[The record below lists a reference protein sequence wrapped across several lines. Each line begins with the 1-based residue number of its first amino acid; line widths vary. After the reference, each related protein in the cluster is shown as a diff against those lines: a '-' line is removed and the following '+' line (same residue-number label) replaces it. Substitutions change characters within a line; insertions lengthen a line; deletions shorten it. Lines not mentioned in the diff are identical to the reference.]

1 MQPAASGRRKRCEHV
16 PGTWAEAFVQPGS
29 TWGQAVVGAPEAVG
43 GNRRAKD
50 VATETLET
58 QAIVFVH
65 GDIGV
70 QRVALEEGAARFG
83 AGGVLGLEDALSRR
97 RHDGFALCDGQ
108 GVGLFVGELA
118 LGGVLRDQPLDAA
131 GDLQEQSLD
140 LGVGGRRE
148 GDEDRRC
155 VLWDAT
161 GEDPIGQDAVEVN
174 VEVGHATGP
183 GNRRD
188 CAGARRAGG
197 QRACSAA
204 LPGEDHLQEGAKNP
218 SEERAVSG
226 QSEANS
232 LGKGHR
238 PLPIGD
244 PRQHPIH
251 QMRGRVRHPPP
262 VTRRTQ
268 PAPLAGEG
276 QRHLAPAVV
285 APNPA
290 EAQREHATAQEVAEG
305 ALHEPRQAKA

>member
-131 GDLQEQSLD
+131 GDLPKPRPRRRWAARGRRRPEVRPLGRHRGGGVANAAAGTSQSD
-140 LGVGGRRE
+140 RRRRRRRRAVGSAGCDDKRRRKGSGGRR
-148 GDEDRRC
+148 
-155 VLWDAT
+155 
-161 GEDPIGQDAVEVN
+161 
-174 VEVGHATGP
+174 
-183 GNRRD
+183 
-188 CAGARRAGG
+188 
-197 QRACSAA
+197 S
-204 LPGEDHLQEGAKNP
+204 
-218 SEERAVSG
+218 
-226 QSEANS
+226 
-232 LGKGHR
+232 
-238 PLPIGD
+238 
-244 PRQHPIH
+244 
-251 QMRGRVRHPPP
+251 
-262 VTRRTQ
+262 
-268 PAPLAGEG
+268 
-276 QRHLAPAVV
+276 
-285 APNPA
+285 
-290 EAQREHATAQEVAEG
+290 
-305 ALHEPRQAKA
+305 